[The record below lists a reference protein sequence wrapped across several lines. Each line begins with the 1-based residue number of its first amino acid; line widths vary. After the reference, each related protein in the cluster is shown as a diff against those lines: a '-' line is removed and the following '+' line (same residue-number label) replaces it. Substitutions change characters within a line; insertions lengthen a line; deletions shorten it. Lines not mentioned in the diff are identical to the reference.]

1 MSHAVKIL
9 LNHQMNVQLQFK
21 ILNIKNS
28 MTFNYNLTLK
38 LEKWDSLDS
47 YLDKRI
53 NIITI
58 QLNSKMTKFNS
69 EEWWKVKIIL
79 FQPQKLIKYYLIHGT
94 TFNYWLLKQYSKLD
108 LERKLI
114 QLILKNMELWK
125 MFLKERMLTL
135 KMDINQYSLMEF

>member
-79 FQPQKLIKYYLIHGT
+79 FQLQKLIKYYLIHGT

>member
-47 YLDKRI
+47 YLG
-53 NIITI
+53 IIFI
-58 QLNSKMTKFNS
+58 LN
-69 EEWWKVKIIL
+69 
-79 FQPQKLIKYYLIHGT
+79 
-94 TFNYWLLKQYSKLD
+94 
-108 LERKLI
+108 R
-114 QLILKNMELWK
+114 
-125 MFLKERMLTL
+125 
-135 KMDINQYSLMEF
+135 